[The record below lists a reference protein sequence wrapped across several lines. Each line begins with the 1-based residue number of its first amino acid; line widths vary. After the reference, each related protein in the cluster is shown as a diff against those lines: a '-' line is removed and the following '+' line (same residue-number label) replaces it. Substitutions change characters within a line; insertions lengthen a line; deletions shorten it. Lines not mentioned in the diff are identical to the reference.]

1 MSQTG
6 MQAHAFFEAPWNV
19 CKLQRDSRG
28 VVVKPKFTWDVTEQ
42 SVGDTLFETLH
53 SEHMALLQPLQ
64 GAMEERLDGAAQQ
77 CVEVLYLNGIRA
89 CMQSNSGRVHAAA
102 SGWSVSVVA
111 EPSADFGSRGCSLG
125 VPIVLTCMCTRTQP
139 LLGRT

>member
-64 GAMEERLDGAAQQ
+64 GAMEERLDGAARQ
-77 CVEVLYLNGIRA
+77 CVKVLYLNGIRA
-89 CMQSNSGRVHAAA
+89 CM
-102 SGWSVSVVA
+102 
-111 EPSADFGSRGCSLG
+111 
-125 VPIVLTCMCTRTQP
+125 
-139 LLGRT
+139 